1 MVNKMPEAV
10 TSVPQPNEPH
20 SAEWLDKNQA
30 APIFLPHCNMVCIRL
45 SQELRKMGKERKD
58 LQAQK
63 QVLERQRRAH
73 LAWAGKAMVASSLG
87 LMQEAVE
94 TIRAVFL
101 LPQKDLK

>member
-1 MVNKMPEAV
+1 
-10 TSVPQPNEPH
+10 
-20 SAEWLDKNQA
+20 
-30 APIFLPHCNMVCIRL
+30 
-45 SQELRKMGKERKD
+45 MGKERKD